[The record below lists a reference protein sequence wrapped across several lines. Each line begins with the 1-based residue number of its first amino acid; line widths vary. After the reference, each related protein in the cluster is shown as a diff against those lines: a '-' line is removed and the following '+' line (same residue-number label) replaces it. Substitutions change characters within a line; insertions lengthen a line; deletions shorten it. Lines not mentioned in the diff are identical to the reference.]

1 MQIGLL
7 LLLVSVLF
15 VNFKQYLASLSPPLP
30 SGNITGNAIS
40 RSPTLPPIYHL
51 SPSDWNPQNDVQAM
65 ARCHRIGQK
74 KQVMIYRLVT
84 RNTFE
89 GEMFGRASKKLGL
102 EQAILATHD
111 FNSETNAVVAMD
123 TTEGSQKGQLT
134 KTSGSGDNNDDGD
147 DEDQQD
153 GNANDQEL
161 STGKVSGE
169 ELERLLRKGAYAM
182 LDNQVLVLLVHVL

>member
-1 MQIGLL
+1 MKFSKPQLY
-7 LLLVSVLF
+7 S
-15 VNFKQYLASLSPPLP
+15 SLISSFYSPFPRLPAYIHLPL
-30 SGNITGNAIS
+30 
-40 RSPTLPPIYHL
+40 
-51 SPSDWNPQNDVQAM
+51 SDWNPQNDVQAM

-123 TTEGSQKGQLT
+123 TTTAEGSNSGQKGQHL
-134 KTSGSGDNNDDGD
+134 KAKSGNAEDDDDDDDDDN
-147 DEDQQD
+147 QD
-153 GNANDQEL
+153 SNANDQEL

-182 LDNQVLVLLVHVL
+182 LDNQVCSRSATRITVVLGCNP